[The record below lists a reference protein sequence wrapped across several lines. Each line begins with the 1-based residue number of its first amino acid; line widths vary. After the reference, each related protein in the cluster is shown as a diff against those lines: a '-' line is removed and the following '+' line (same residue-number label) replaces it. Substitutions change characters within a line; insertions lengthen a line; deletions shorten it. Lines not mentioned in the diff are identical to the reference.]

1 MSIRLRLLLVSSVL
15 LVLPLLAVQFVGR
28 MESFLRASQEQS
40 IRATSRAIASAL
52 SDRRAL
58 FPANSPGDTED
69 EERRRIVALFGSAD
83 PEAVQGLGAAYVPSE
98 EIERFLD
105 IMGRRSSR
113 VWVVDTRSRVRGLSG
128 NLKDSAAARKK
139 ETVVSS
145 FLKPIVA
152 LVLSTPRV
160 PTGDETKPARAQ
172 IDRALIGVVS
182 TQWRGT
188 RDPDVAILS
197 AAQPVF
203 IGDDIVGAVIVEETT
218 GSIQILKESALED
231 LLAVTLAVVAGALLI
246 LIIFATRL
254 ASRIRKLHA
263 EAEAAIDMQG
273 RIRGNITPSD
283 KRDEIGD
290 LSRTMAAVLESLRE
304 YNAYLEAMAGRLAHE
319 LRTPVAVVR
328 TSLDNLK
335 TEPLPESARVY
346 VDRAGEGV
354 ERLSRLIGRLS
365 EATRLER
372 LLESAERERFD
383 LANVVA
389 GCVEGYRA
397 TYPDRTIEYHGPGSG
412 SLGDRPLSP
421 EPRGLSPKP
430 LYIEGVPDAFAQL
443 LDKLVENSLDFAPP
457 GTPIRV
463 TLAAREKGGARI
475 GVENDGPPI
484 PEAMR
489 GRLFDSMVSLREGE
503 HLGLGLYVVRIVA
516 EFHRGRARAF
526 NLPGG
531 KGVRFEVEVQ

>member
-1 MSIRLRLLLVSSVL
+1 MSIRLRLLLASSVL
-15 LVLPLLAVQFVGR
+15 LVLPLLAAQFVGR

-58 FPANSPGDTED
+58 FPTAREADTED
-69 EERRRIVALFGSAD
+69 EERRRIVALFAAAD
-83 PEAVQGLGAAYVPSE
+83 PEAVASLGAAYLPSE

-128 NLKDSAAARKK
+128 NLRDSAAAQKK
-139 ETVVSS
+139 EARLSG

-152 LVLSTPRV
+152 LVVQTPQV
-160 PTGDETKPARAQ
+160 PTGDETKPVRAL

-188 RDPDVAILS
+188 RDPEVAILS
-197 AAQPVF
+197 AAQPIF

-231 LLAVTLAVVAGALLI
+231 LLAVTLAVVAGALIVL
-246 LIIFATRL
+246 LLFATQL
-254 ASRIRKLHA
+254 AGRIRRLHS
-263 EAEAAIDMQG
+263 EAEAAIDTQG

-328 TSLDNLK
+328 TSLDNLQAQ
-335 TEPLPESARVY
+335 ELPESARVY
-346 VDRAGEGV
+346 VERAGEGV
-354 ERLSRLIGRLS
+354 DRLSRLIGRLS

-383 LANVVA
+383 LAKVVA

-397 TYPDRTIEYHGPGSG
+397 TYPDRTFEFTGEG
-412 SLGDRPLSP
+412 
-421 EPRGLSPKP
+421 GLF
-430 LYIEGVPDAFAQL
+430 IEGVPDAVAQL
-443 LDKLVENSLDFAPP
+443 LDKLVDNALDFGPAS
-457 GTPIRV
+457 TPIRV
-463 TLAAREKGGARI
+463 SLAKGARGPI
-475 GVENDGPPI
+475 LAVENDGPPI
-484 PEAMR
+484 PESMR
-489 GRLFDSMVSLREGE
+489 GRLFDSMVTSREGE
-503 HLGLGLYVVRIVA
+503 HLGLGLYIVRIVA
-516 EFHRGRARAF
+516 EFHRGRVRAA
-526 NLPGG
+526 NLPGA
-531 KGVRFEVEVQ
+531 KGVRFEVELG

>member
-15 LVLPLLAVQFVGR
+15 LVLPLLAAQFVGR
-28 MESFLRASQEQS
+28 METFLRGNQELS

-58 FPANSPGDTED
+58 FPANPASDTED

-83 PEAVQGLGAAYVPSE
+83 PEAVQSLGAAYVPSE

-128 NLKDSAAARKK
+128 NLKDSAAAKK
-139 ETVVSS
+139 TEVRLTS

-152 LVLSTPRV
+152 LVLPTPKV
-160 PTGDETKPARAQ
+160 PTGDETKPVRAQ

-197 AAQPVF
+197 AAQPIF

-231 LLAVTLAVVAGALLI
+231 LLAVTLAVVAGALLVLI
-246 LIIFATRL
+246 LFATQL
-254 ASRIRKLHA
+254 ARRIRKLHA
-263 EAEAAIDMQG
+263 EAEGAIDMQG
-273 RIRGNITPSD
+273 RIRGNITPSA

-290 LSRTMAAVLESLRE
+290 LSRTMSAVLESLRE

-335 TEPLPESARVY
+335 TEPLPDSARVY

-354 ERLSRLIGRLS
+354 DRLSRLIARLS
-365 EATRLER
+365 EATRLEK

-383 LANVVA
+383 LAKVVA

-397 TYPDRTIEYHGPGSG
+397 TYPDREFAYAGLRDS
-412 SLGDRPLSP
+412 PLSP
-421 EPRGLSPKP
+421 ELKGLSLKP
-430 LYIEGVPDAFAQL
+430 LVIEGVPDAFAQL

-457 GTPIRV
+457 GTPIRI
-463 TLAAREKGGARI
+463 TLTAREKGGARI

-484 PEAMR
+484 PETMR